1 MVQRVQEGG
10 VANFT
15 ILRAGPA
22 NFITTV
28 KYRFEYGDAS
38 PGDFTPLSNDSM
50 LVFDFGEWMKN
61 ISVAV
66 VDDNIPETD
75 EPFYIV
81 LFNTTGLSHP
91 QLSINNRFRAFYVAK
106 FWSLSTCID
115 FWFVL
120 HYFWVTSFA
129 SPSNPQLLIV
139 CFARLAS
146 FNSHSVRQIML
157 FSSAL

>member
-1 MVQRVQEGG
+1 M
-10 VANFT
+10 ANFT

-28 KYRFEYGDAS
+28 KYRFEYGDTA

-66 VDDNIPETD
+66 VDDDIPETD

-81 LFNTTGLSHP
+81 LFNATGLSRP
-91 QLSINNRFRAFYVAK
+91 QLSINHLFSAFYVAK
-106 FWSLSTCID
+106 FWSLLTCMTFALCCMIWGD
-115 FWFVL
+115 FF
-120 HYFWVTSFA
+120 YQPFK
-129 SPSNPQLLIV
+129 SPTFKCIVYVAQLPSL
-139 CFARLAS
+139 
-146 FNSHSVRQIML
+146 NSHSVRQILL